1 MNLLE
6 ALTQMLAPQAPA
18 APVAPAPLPVVP
30 PMSPDPEQQRL
41 KSLGVKGEMA
51 EMRRL
56 GPRWARQEHQMDA
69 QALDRLLRP
78 PPATGALPAGP
89 ETAQP
94 GYGAMPKKVGL

>member
-18 APVAPAPLPVVP
+18 APAIQAPLPVVP
-30 PMSPDPEQQRL
+30 PMEPDPEQQRL
-41 KSLGVKGEMA
+41 KAMGVKGEMS

-69 QALDRLLRP
+69 QALDRLLKP
-78 PPATGALPAGP
+78 PVTGALPAAP
-89 ETAQP
+89 ETTQA
-94 GYGAMPKKVGL
+94 GYGAMPKKVSY